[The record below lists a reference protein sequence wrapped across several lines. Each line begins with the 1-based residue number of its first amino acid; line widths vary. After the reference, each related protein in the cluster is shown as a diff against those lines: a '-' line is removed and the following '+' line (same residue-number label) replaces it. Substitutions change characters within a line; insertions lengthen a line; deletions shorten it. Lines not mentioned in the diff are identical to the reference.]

1 MQRTKRREWVKTFA
15 IIFLAILLV
24 LTFFSNTIMN
34 RSLPEVAAQYVE
46 SGTINAKIR
55 GTATVAADETYDVTI
70 NQTRKIRSVMVK
82 VGDNI
87 SAGDVLFVLEP
98 ADSEELKTAQKTLSD
113 MELAYQK
120 SLIEASNANSTE
132 NRDVEKLRKAY
143 DEALA
148 VLRLY
153 SNADPT
159 QITMALKTAEAE
171 LKELQSIATDAANE
185 LTEATSD
192 SAYTEAQTNLTTAQ
206 TNYDTA
212 VSNLETI
219 KNTCKETLGYIPEAS
234 HISSEISNTNAEI
247 NSLKQQAGALEAD
260 IKKADSDL
268 TLFKQTATGYV
279 VEGKNLTNDDM
290 YNLLVGY
297 AAMTNIPDT
306 KTAIEFMVSD
316 PSLLMDCMRKFYED
330 DSLVTPEYANTLITS
345 YSSRVEKE
353 TALSDAMAAQTSNTE
368 SITKLESQLQLLEQY
383 RVAIVA
389 VDNAETE
396 KQYAQSVIDGWADK
410 IKNLEKQSKAA
421 KQAADDKQADV
432 DRLTAASTAAETL
445 KTAQQALED
454 KVFEASLGDSAN
466 LDLQNSKKA
475 IEEQQK
481 VVDELLANADGQ
493 EVKAN
498 VGGKISA
505 INVTAGNSAGAD
517 TALAT
522 ITVADRG
529 YTVKIPVTAD
539 QAKKVTVGDVATI
552 TNYYNGDITAT
563 LENIANDPQNPGK
576 GKLLVFRLTGE
587 GVEAGANIT
596 LSIGQK
602 SATYDCLVPNS
613 ALRNDS
619 NGDFVLVVQAKSTP
633 LGNRYVATRV
643 GVTILAQDDT
653 KTAISGLSSGDFVIT
668 TSTAPIEA
676 GAQVRL
682 VDNG

>member
-113 MELAYQK
+113 LELAYQK
-120 SLIEASNANSTE
+120 SLIDASNASSTE
-132 NRDVEKLRKAY
+132 NREVQKLRDAY
-143 DEALA
+143 NEALA

-171 LKELQSIATDAANE
+171 LKTQQQVTKDASDAYQAASTDKDYTDAQAQVTALKTEIETCDTTIESLNEQLSKLLSTDEQTYLETFSKAYTVLTEDYNKRDDLMLQIARLEEDIKNPATSTTTGEETDDDTSGGSSGSSTNLERQLEDLKAQLEEQKELIVRDEIIYAAKYKALERYAGYNPATMAAYATDTSLLKSAIIKMDGSLRVDSSAETDKIQGQISEQTVKKSQAQTELSYYEGYVADCERTIENLNNAYKNAQKLETE
-185 LTEATSD
+185 LT
-192 SAYTEAQTNLTTAQ
+192 N
-206 TNYDTA
+206 
-212 VSNLETI
+212 
-219 KNTCKETLGYIPEAS
+219 K
-234 HISSEISNTNAEI
+234 
-247 NSLKQQAGALEAD
+247 
-260 IKKADSDL
+260 
-268 TLFKQTATGYV
+268 
-279 VEGKNLTNDDM
+279 
-290 YNLLVGY
+290 
-297 AAMTNIPDT
+297 
-306 KTAIEFMVSD
+306 VSD
-316 PSLLMDCMRKFYED
+316 
-330 DSLVTPEYANTLITS
+330 
-345 YSSRVEKE
+345 
-353 TALSDAMAAQTSNTE
+353 
-368 SITKLESQLQLLEQY
+368 
-383 RVAIVA
+383 
-389 VDNAETE
+389 
-396 KQYAQSVIDGWADK
+396 
-410 IKNLEKQSKAA
+410 
-421 KQAADDKQADV
+421 
-432 DRLTAASTAAETL
+432 LTAASTAAETL

-481 VVDELLANADGQ
+481 IVDELLANADGQ

-552 TNYYNGDITAT
+552 SNYYNGDITAT

-587 GVEAGANIT
+587 GVEAGSNIT

-643 GVTILAQDDT
+643 PVTILAQDDT
-653 KTAISGLSSGDFVIT
+653 KTAVSGLANGDFVIT

>member
-82 VGDNI
+82 VGDNV
-87 SAGDVLFVLEP
+87 SAGDILFVLEP

-113 MELAYQK
+113 LELAYQK
-120 SLIEASNANSTE
+120 SLIDASNASSTE
-132 NRDVEKLRKAY
+132 NREVQKLRDAY
-143 DEALA
+143 NEALA

-171 LKELQSIATDAANE
+171 LKTQQQVTKDASDAYQAALTDKDYTDAQAQVTALKTELETCDTTIESLNEQLSKLLSTDEQAYLETFSKAYDVLTEDYNKRDELKLQISRLEEDINNAASGMASAETDDDQPGSGTGTGSGSSLERQLEDLKNQLKEQEEVIIRDEIIYAAKYKALERYAGYNPATMAAYATDTSLLKSAIIKMDGSLRVDSSAETDKIQGQISEQTVKKSQAQTELSYYESYVADCERTIENLNNAYKNAQKLETE
-185 LTEATSD
+185 LT
-192 SAYTEAQTNLTTAQ
+192 NK
-206 TNYDTA
+206 
-212 VSNLETI
+212 V
-219 KNTCKETLGYIPEAS
+219 
-234 HISSEISNTNAEI
+234 
-247 NSLKQQAGALEAD
+247 AD
-260 IKKADSDL
+260 
-268 TLFKQTATGYV
+268 
-279 VEGKNLTNDDM
+279 
-290 YNLLVGY
+290 
-297 AAMTNIPDT
+297 
-306 KTAIEFMVSD
+306 
-316 PSLLMDCMRKFYED
+316 
-330 DSLVTPEYANTLITS
+330 
-345 YSSRVEKE
+345 
-353 TALSDAMAAQTSNTE
+353 
-368 SITKLESQLQLLEQY
+368 
-383 RVAIVA
+383 
-389 VDNAETE
+389 
-396 KQYAQSVIDGWADK
+396 
-410 IKNLEKQSKAA
+410 
-421 KQAADDKQADV
+421 
-432 DRLTAASTAAETL
+432 LTAASTAAETL

-481 VVDELLANADGQ
+481 IVDELLANADGQ
-493 EVKAN
+493 EVTAN

-552 TNYYNGDITAT
+552 SNYYNGDITAT

-587 GVEAGANIT
+587 GVEAGSNIT

-643 GVTILAQDDT
+643 PVTILAQDDT
-653 KTAISGLSSGDFVIT
+653 KTAVSGLAIGDFVIT

>member
-82 VGDNI
+82 VGDNV
-87 SAGDVLFVLEP
+87 SAGDILFVLEP

-113 MELAYQK
+113 LELAYQK
-120 SLIEASNANSTE
+120 SLIDASNASSTE
-132 NRDVEKLRKAY
+132 NREVQKLRDAY
-143 DEALA
+143 NEALA

-171 LKELQSIATDAANE
+171 LKTQQQVTKDASDAYQAALTDKDYTDAQAQV
-185 LTEATSD
+185 TS
-192 SAYTEAQTNLTTAQ
+192 L
-206 TNYDTA
+206 
-212 VSNLETI
+212 
-219 KNTCKETLGYIPEAS
+219 
-234 HISSEISNTNAEI
+234 
-247 NSLKQQAGALEAD
+247 
-260 IKKADSDL
+260 
-268 TLFKQTATGYV
+268 
-279 VEGKNLTNDDM
+279 
-290 YNLLVGY
+290 
-297 AAMTNIPDT
+297 
-306 KTAIEFMVSD
+306 KTAIETGKTNLDSLYEQLAKLKDTDIQSYLDGIAKGYTTLREEYVKQYQLKQQLEDLEKNGSSTYTAAASSETENEDTSTGGATVEDQIAAIKAELATLSNTIARDEILYLDQYNKMMQYAGQDHTRAAAYAMDTSLLRQAIGNLDHIDTSAETKKIEAQISEQESEIKRNGVDLSYYEGYVADCERTIENLNNAYKNAQKLETELTNKVSD
-316 PSLLMDCMRKFYED
+316 
-330 DSLVTPEYANTLITS
+330 
-345 YSSRVEKE
+345 
-353 TALSDAMAAQTSNTE
+353 
-368 SITKLESQLQLLEQY
+368 
-383 RVAIVA
+383 
-389 VDNAETE
+389 
-396 KQYAQSVIDGWADK
+396 
-410 IKNLEKQSKAA
+410 
-421 KQAADDKQADV
+421 
-432 DRLTAASTAAETL
+432 LTAASTAAETL

-454 KVFEASLGDSAN
+454 KVFEVSLGDSAN

-481 VVDELLANADGQ
+481 IVDELLANADGQ
-493 EVKAN
+493 EVTAN

-505 INVTAGNSAGAD
+505 INVSAGNSAGAD

-552 TNYYNGDITAT
+552 SNYYNGDITAT

-587 GVEAGANIT
+587 GVEAGSNIT

-643 GVTILAQDDT
+643 PVTILAQDDT
-653 KTAISGLSSGDFVIT
+653 KTAVSGLANGDFVIT

>member
-82 VGDNI
+82 VGDNV

-120 SLIEASNANSTE
+120 SLIDASNASSTE
-132 NRDVEKLRKAY
+132 NRDVAKLRKAY

-153 SNADPT
+153 SNADPS

-171 LKELQSIATDAANE
+171 LKTQQQVTKDASDAYQAASTDKDYTDAQAQVTALKTEIETCDTTIESLNEQLSKLLSTDEQTYLETFSKAYTVLTEDYNKRDDLMLQIARLEEDIKNPATSTTTGEETDDDTSGGSSGSSTNLERQLEDLKAQLEEQKELIVRDEIIYAAKYKALERYAGYNPATMAAYATDTSLLKSAIIKMDGSLRVDSSAETDKIQGQISEQTVKKSQAQTELSYYEGYVADCERTIENLNNAYKNAQKLETE
-185 LTEATSD
+185 LT
-192 SAYTEAQTNLTTAQ
+192 N
-206 TNYDTA
+206 
-212 VSNLETI
+212 
-219 KNTCKETLGYIPEAS
+219 K
-234 HISSEISNTNAEI
+234 
-247 NSLKQQAGALEAD
+247 
-260 IKKADSDL
+260 
-268 TLFKQTATGYV
+268 
-279 VEGKNLTNDDM
+279 
-290 YNLLVGY
+290 
-297 AAMTNIPDT
+297 
-306 KTAIEFMVSD
+306 VSD
-316 PSLLMDCMRKFYED
+316 
-330 DSLVTPEYANTLITS
+330 
-345 YSSRVEKE
+345 
-353 TALSDAMAAQTSNTE
+353 
-368 SITKLESQLQLLEQY
+368 
-383 RVAIVA
+383 
-389 VDNAETE
+389 
-396 KQYAQSVIDGWADK
+396 
-410 IKNLEKQSKAA
+410 
-421 KQAADDKQADV
+421 
-432 DRLTAASTAAETL
+432 LTAASTAAETL

-481 VVDELLANADGQ
+481 IVDELLANADGQ
-493 EVKAN
+493 EVTAN

-552 TNYYNGDITAT
+552 SNYYNGDITAT

-587 GVEAGANIT
+587 GVEAGSNIT

-643 GVTILAQDDT
+643 PVTILAQDDT
-653 KTAISGLSSGDFVIT
+653 KTAVTGLANGDFVIT

>member
-82 VGDNI
+82 VGDNV
-87 SAGDVLFVLEP
+87 SAGDILFVLEP

-120 SLIEASNANSTE
+120 SLIEASNASSTE

-171 LKELQSIATDAANE
+171 LKTQQQVTKDASDAYQAALTDKDYTDAQAQVTSLKTEIETCDTTIESLNEQLSKLLSTDEQAYLETFSKAYDVLTEDYNKRDELKLQISRLEEDINNAASGMASAETDDDQPGSGTGTGSGSSLERQLEDLKNQLKEQEEVIIRDEIIYAAKYKALERYAGYNPATMAAYATDTSLLKSAIIKMDGSLRVDSSAETDKIQGQISEQTVKKSQAQTELSYYESYVADCERTIENLNNAYKNAQKLETE
-185 LTEATSD
+185 LT
-192 SAYTEAQTNLTTAQ
+192 N
-206 TNYDTA
+206 
-212 VSNLETI
+212 
-219 KNTCKETLGYIPEAS
+219 K
-234 HISSEISNTNAEI
+234 
-247 NSLKQQAGALEAD
+247 
-260 IKKADSDL
+260 
-268 TLFKQTATGYV
+268 
-279 VEGKNLTNDDM
+279 
-290 YNLLVGY
+290 
-297 AAMTNIPDT
+297 
-306 KTAIEFMVSD
+306 VSD
-316 PSLLMDCMRKFYED
+316 
-330 DSLVTPEYANTLITS
+330 
-345 YSSRVEKE
+345 
-353 TALSDAMAAQTSNTE
+353 
-368 SITKLESQLQLLEQY
+368 
-383 RVAIVA
+383 
-389 VDNAETE
+389 
-396 KQYAQSVIDGWADK
+396 
-410 IKNLEKQSKAA
+410 
-421 KQAADDKQADV
+421 
-432 DRLTAASTAAETL
+432 LTAASTAAETL

-481 VVDELLANADGQ
+481 IVDELLANADGQ

-505 INVTAGNSAGAD
+505 INVSAGNSAGAD

-552 TNYYNGDITAT
+552 SNYYNGDITAT

-587 GVEAGANIT
+587 GVEAGSNIT

-643 GVTILAQDDT
+643 PVTILAQDDT
-653 KTAISGLSSGDFVIT
+653 KTAVSGLANGDFVIT

>member
-113 MELAYQK
+113 LELAYQK
-120 SLIEASNANSTE
+120 SLIDASNASSTE
-132 NRDVEKLRKAY
+132 NREVQKLRDAY
-143 DEALA
+143 NEALA

-171 LKELQSIATDAANE
+171 LKTQQQVTKDASDAYQAASTDKDYTDAQAQVTALKTEIETCDTTIESLNEQLSKLLSTDEQTYLETFSKAYTVLTEDYNKRDDLMLQIARLEEDIKNPATSTTTGEETDDDTSGGSSGSSTNLERQLEDLKAQLEEQKELIVRDEIIYAAKYKALERYAGYNPATMAAYATDTSLLKSAIIKMDGSLRVDSSAETDKIQGQISEQTVKKSQAQTELSYYEGYVADCERTIENLNNAYKNAQKLETE
-185 LTEATSD
+185 LT
-192 SAYTEAQTNLTTAQ
+192 N
-206 TNYDTA
+206 
-212 VSNLETI
+212 
-219 KNTCKETLGYIPEAS
+219 K
-234 HISSEISNTNAEI
+234 
-247 NSLKQQAGALEAD
+247 
-260 IKKADSDL
+260 
-268 TLFKQTATGYV
+268 
-279 VEGKNLTNDDM
+279 
-290 YNLLVGY
+290 
-297 AAMTNIPDT
+297 
-306 KTAIEFMVSD
+306 VSD
-316 PSLLMDCMRKFYED
+316 
-330 DSLVTPEYANTLITS
+330 
-345 YSSRVEKE
+345 
-353 TALSDAMAAQTSNTE
+353 
-368 SITKLESQLQLLEQY
+368 
-383 RVAIVA
+383 
-389 VDNAETE
+389 
-396 KQYAQSVIDGWADK
+396 
-410 IKNLEKQSKAA
+410 
-421 KQAADDKQADV
+421 
-432 DRLTAASTAAETL
+432 LTAASTAAETL

-481 VVDELLANADGQ
+481 IVDELLANADGQ

-505 INVTAGNSAGAD
+505 INVSAGNSAGAD

-552 TNYYNGDITAT
+552 SNYYNGDITAT

-587 GVEAGANIT
+587 GVEAGSNIT

-643 GVTILAQDDT
+643 PVTILAQDDT
-653 KTAISGLSSGDFVIT
+653 KTAVSGLANGDFVIT

>member
-153 SNADPT
+153 SNADPS
-159 QITMALKTAEAE
+159 QITAALEQAKVELTALQRASADAESALAEAN
-171 LKELQSIATDAANE
+171 TE
-185 LTEATSD
+185 LTEAQQVATDASSAVTTLQTEISALDTQLETLIVASRDKLRAIEDAQKKLNEAYETKNRDWVIHQLRYEELQGYATENGVVNYTLMAAYAADTSFLQRSKPD
-192 SAYTEAQTNLTTAQ
+192 IEFTEDDLKALADA
-206 TNYDTA
+206 YDTISKDDA
-212 VSNLETI
+212 TIAELETTLRQLQQDANDPVTGATMAQQI
-219 KNTCKETLGYIPEAS
+219 QDLESKKLSKERELHSKQYEA
-234 HISSEISNTNAEI
+234 
-247 NSLKQQAGALEAD
+247 EA
-260 IKKADSDL
+260 AAV
-268 TLFKQTATGYV
+268 Q
-279 VEGKNLTNDDM
+279 VEQVK
-290 YNLLVGY
+290 
-297 AAMTNIPDT
+297 
-306 KTAIEFMVSD
+306 
-316 PSLLMDCMRKFYED
+316 
-330 DSLVTPEYANTLITS
+330 
-345 YSSRVEKE
+345 SRVEHY
-353 TALSDAMAAQTSNTE
+353 Q
-368 SITKLESQLQLLEQY
+368 
-383 RVAIVA
+383 
-389 VDNAETE
+389 DNAT
-396 KQYAQSVIDGWADK
+396 
-410 IKNLEKQSKAA
+410 AA
-421 KQAADDKQADV
+421 KRTAEDKQAEV
-432 DRLTAASTAAETL
+432 DKLTAASTAAETL

-481 VVDELLANADGQ
+481 IVDELLANADGQ
-493 EVKAN
+493 EVTAN

-587 GVEAGANIT
+587 GVEAGSNIT

-643 GVTILAQDDT
+643 PVTILAQDDT
-653 KTAISGLSSGDFVIT
+653 KTAVSGLANGDFVIT

>member
-1 MQRTKRREWVKTFA
+1 MQKTKRREWVKTFA

-24 LTFFSNTIMN
+24 LTFFSQTIMN

-82 VGDNI
+82 VGDNV
-87 SAGDVLFVLEP
+87 SAGDILFVLEP

-171 LKELQSIATDAANE
+171 LKTQQQVTKDASDAYQAALTDKDYTDAQAQVTALKTEIETCDTTIESLNE
-185 LTEATSD
+185 QLSKLVSTDEQAYLD
-192 SAYTEAQTNLTTAQ
+192 SLAKAYTTLSEQYTKRKE
-206 TNYDTA
+206 
-212 VSNLETI
+212 LEDQ
-219 KNTCKETLGYIPEAS
+219 
-234 HISSEISNTNAEI
+234 ISA
-247 NSLKQQAGALEAD
+247 LAGAG
-260 IKKADSDL
+260 
-268 TLFKQTATGYV
+268 T
-279 VEGKNLTNDDM
+279 
-290 YNLLVGY
+290 Y
-297 AAMTNIPDT
+297 AAAP
-306 KTAIEFMVSD
+306 TAGTT
-316 PSLLMDCMRKFYED
+316 ED
-330 DSLVTPEYANTLITS
+330 DDQQGGSVGEVT
-345 YSSRVEKE
+345 KE
-353 TALSDAMAAQTSNTE
+353 Q
-368 SITKLESQLQLLEQY
+368 
-383 RVAIVA
+383 
-389 VDNAETE
+389 
-396 KQYAQSVIDGWADK
+396 
-410 IKNLEKQSKAA
+410 LEKQLAELNKEIERDQILYLDKYNLVRKYAGQSEAVAA
-421 KQAADDKQADV
+421 AYAADTSLLRQAIINQDGGIHVDYSAETDKLRSQISEQTVKKSQAQTELSYYESYVADCERTIENLNNAYKTAQKLETELTNKV
-432 DRLTAASTAAETL
+432 SDLTAASTAAETL

-481 VVDELLANADGQ
+481 IVDELLANADGQ

-552 TNYYNGDITAT
+552 SNYYNGDITAT

-587 GVEAGANIT
+587 GVEAGSNIT

>member
-82 VGDNI
+82 VGDNV
-87 SAGDVLFVLEP
+87 SAGDILFVLEP

-113 MELAYQK
+113 LELAYQK
-120 SLIEASNANSTE
+120 SLIDASNASSTE
-132 NRDVEKLRKAY
+132 NREVQKLRDAY
-143 DEALA
+143 NEALA

-171 LKELQSIATDAANE
+171 LKTQQQVTKDASDAYQAASTDKDYTDAQAQVTSLKTEIETCDTTIESLNEQLSKLLSTDEQAYLETFSKAYDVLTEDYNKRDELKLQISRLEEDINNAASGIASAETDDDQPGSGTGTGSGSSLERQLEDLKNQLKEQEEVIIRDEIIYAAKYKALERYAGYNPATMAAYATDTSLLKSAIIKMDGSLRVDSSAETDKIQGQISEQTVKKSQAQTELSYYESYVADCERTIENLNNAYKNAQKLETE
-185 LTEATSD
+185 LT
-192 SAYTEAQTNLTTAQ
+192 N
-206 TNYDTA
+206 
-212 VSNLETI
+212 
-219 KNTCKETLGYIPEAS
+219 K
-234 HISSEISNTNAEI
+234 
-247 NSLKQQAGALEAD
+247 
-260 IKKADSDL
+260 
-268 TLFKQTATGYV
+268 
-279 VEGKNLTNDDM
+279 
-290 YNLLVGY
+290 
-297 AAMTNIPDT
+297 
-306 KTAIEFMVSD
+306 VSD
-316 PSLLMDCMRKFYED
+316 
-330 DSLVTPEYANTLITS
+330 
-345 YSSRVEKE
+345 
-353 TALSDAMAAQTSNTE
+353 
-368 SITKLESQLQLLEQY
+368 
-383 RVAIVA
+383 
-389 VDNAETE
+389 
-396 KQYAQSVIDGWADK
+396 
-410 IKNLEKQSKAA
+410 
-421 KQAADDKQADV
+421 
-432 DRLTAASTAAETL
+432 LTAASTAAETL

-481 VVDELLANADGQ
+481 IVDELLANADGQ
-493 EVKAN
+493 EVTAN

-552 TNYYNGDITAT
+552 SNYYNGDITAT

-643 GVTILAQDDT
+643 PVTILAQDDT
-653 KTAISGLSSGDFVIT
+653 KTAVSGLANGDFVIT

>member
-24 LTFFSNTIMN
+24 LTFFSQTIMN

-113 MELAYQK
+113 LELAYQK
-120 SLIEASNANSTE
+120 SLIDASNASSTE
-132 NRDVEKLRKAY
+132 NREVQKLRDAY
-143 DEALA
+143 NEALA

-171 LKELQSIATDAANE
+171 LKTQQQVTKDASDAYQAALTDKDYTDAQAQVTALKTELETCDTTIESLNEQLSKLLSTDEQAYLETFSKAYDVLTEDYNKRDELKLQISRLEEDINNAASGMASAETDDDQPGSGTGTGSGSSLERQLEDLKNQLKEQEEVIIRDEIIYAAKYKALERYAGYNPATMAAYATDTSLLKSAIIKMDGSLRVDSSAETDKIQGQISEQTVKKSQAQTELSYYESYVADCERTIENLNNAYKNAQKLETE
-185 LTEATSD
+185 LT
-192 SAYTEAQTNLTTAQ
+192 N
-206 TNYDTA
+206 
-212 VSNLETI
+212 
-219 KNTCKETLGYIPEAS
+219 K
-234 HISSEISNTNAEI
+234 
-247 NSLKQQAGALEAD
+247 
-260 IKKADSDL
+260 
-268 TLFKQTATGYV
+268 
-279 VEGKNLTNDDM
+279 
-290 YNLLVGY
+290 
-297 AAMTNIPDT
+297 
-306 KTAIEFMVSD
+306 VSD
-316 PSLLMDCMRKFYED
+316 
-330 DSLVTPEYANTLITS
+330 
-345 YSSRVEKE
+345 
-353 TALSDAMAAQTSNTE
+353 
-368 SITKLESQLQLLEQY
+368 
-383 RVAIVA
+383 
-389 VDNAETE
+389 
-396 KQYAQSVIDGWADK
+396 
-410 IKNLEKQSKAA
+410 
-421 KQAADDKQADV
+421 
-432 DRLTAASTAAETL
+432 LTAASTAAETL

-481 VVDELLANADGQ
+481 IVDELLANADGQ
-493 EVKAN
+493 EVTAN

-552 TNYYNGDITAT
+552 SNYYNGDITAT

-587 GVEAGANIT
+587 GVEAGSNIT

-643 GVTILAQDDT
+643 PVTILAQDDT
-653 KTAISGLSSGDFVIT
+653 KTAVSGLANGDFVIT

>member
-82 VGDNI
+82 VGDNV

-113 MELAYQK
+113 LELAYQK
-120 SLIEASNANSTE
+120 SLIDASNASSTE
-132 NRDVEKLRKAY
+132 NREVQKLRDAY
-143 DEALA
+143 NEALA

-171 LKELQSIATDAANE
+171 LKTQQQVTKDASDAYQAALTDKDYTDAQAQVTALKTEIETCDTTIESLNEQLSKLLSTDEQAYLETFSKAYDVLTEDYNKRDELKLQISRLEEDINNAASGIASAETDDDEPGSGTGTGSGSSLERQLEDLKNQLKEQEEVIIRDEIIYAAKYKALERYAGYNPATMAAYATDTSLLKNAIIKMDGSLRVDSSAETDKIQGQISEQTVKKSQAQTELSYYESYVADCERTIENLNNAYKNAQKLETE
-185 LTEATSD
+185 LT
-192 SAYTEAQTNLTTAQ
+192 N
-206 TNYDTA
+206 
-212 VSNLETI
+212 
-219 KNTCKETLGYIPEAS
+219 K
-234 HISSEISNTNAEI
+234 
-247 NSLKQQAGALEAD
+247 
-260 IKKADSDL
+260 
-268 TLFKQTATGYV
+268 
-279 VEGKNLTNDDM
+279 
-290 YNLLVGY
+290 
-297 AAMTNIPDT
+297 
-306 KTAIEFMVSD
+306 VSD
-316 PSLLMDCMRKFYED
+316 
-330 DSLVTPEYANTLITS
+330 
-345 YSSRVEKE
+345 
-353 TALSDAMAAQTSNTE
+353 
-368 SITKLESQLQLLEQY
+368 
-383 RVAIVA
+383 
-389 VDNAETE
+389 
-396 KQYAQSVIDGWADK
+396 
-410 IKNLEKQSKAA
+410 
-421 KQAADDKQADV
+421 
-432 DRLTAASTAAETL
+432 LTAASTAAETL

-481 VVDELLANADGQ
+481 IVDELLANADGQ

-505 INVTAGNSAGAD
+505 INVSAGNSAGAD

-552 TNYYNGDITAT
+552 SNYYNGDITAT

-587 GVEAGANIT
+587 GVEAGSNIT

-643 GVTILAQDDT
+643 PVTILAQDDT
-653 KTAISGLSSGDFVIT
+653 KTAVSGLANGDFVIT